1 MDLRFRFRVAVI
13 LSAALLSPAGHAQ
26 LFRAYLAVDGLDTNP
41 CTLQLP
47 CRLLPAALAAV
58 ASGGEIWMLD
68 SANYNASSVTVAK
81 SVTILAV
88 PGVVGSLVAHG
99 GPALLI
105 SGDSHKVTV
114 RNLVVVPLTGG
125 TGTHGIHMTGLTLLR
140 IENGVFANFGAT
152 YHAVLVTGGGDL
164 AVTGSLFRD
173 IGGSGVHVE
182 NGSYA
187 SVSRSTF
194 TAVNLGVRARGAQ
207 SISHTRL
214 VVSDSTFSSGQYG
227 VEVDNTLADSTAKAF
242 VTRCTFDG
250 NTYPLYA
257 FANVGVSELSF
268 SYSMVVN
275 NFHSHSQIG
284 AASAIHSMG
293 NNHVLGNT
301 SFQGSVTPM
310 PGS

>member
-1 MDLRFRFRVAVI
+1 MNLRFRFRVAAI

-105 SGDSHKVTV
+105 SGDSHKITV
-114 RNLVVVPLTGG
+114 RNLVLVPLTGG

-140 IENGVFANFGAT
+140 IENGVFANFGG
-152 YHAVLVTGGGDL
+152 HVPRHPRDRRRRPGRDRVIVPRHRGLRRSCRERRVCERKPIDL
-164 AVTGSLFRD
+164 
-173 IGGSGVHVE
+173 H
-182 NGSYA
+182 
-187 SVSRSTF
+187 RSQPGREGPG
-194 TAVNLGVRARGAQ
+194 ARRAFP
-207 SISHTRL
+207 TRAW
-214 VVSDSTFSSGQYG
+214 S
-227 VEVDNTLADSTAKAF
+227 
-242 VTRCTFDG
+242 
-250 NTYPLYA
+250 
-257 FANVGVSELSF
+257 
-268 SYSMVVN
+268 
-275 NFHSHSQIG
+275 
-284 AASAIHSMG
+284 
-293 NNHVLGNT
+293 
-301 SFQGSVTPM
+301 
-310 PGS
+310 